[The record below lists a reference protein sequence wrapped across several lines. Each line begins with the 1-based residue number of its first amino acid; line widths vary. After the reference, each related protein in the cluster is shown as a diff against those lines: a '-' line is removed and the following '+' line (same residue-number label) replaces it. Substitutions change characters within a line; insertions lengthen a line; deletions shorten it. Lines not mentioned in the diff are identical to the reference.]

1 MDLPDEK
8 IVLPARTS
16 SFDLPH
22 SALVGRAYQHGVRL
36 ERTRHDSLAGY
47 GFEFF
52 HGLHPAVYLIG
63 IDQQFD
69 APLGDVDSDAVAVAH
84 DSDLPAGR
92 CLRPGFFPVR
102 YICRTLFFSS
112 SSVIWPVLSSVT
124 F

>member
-52 HGLHPAVYLIG
+52 HGFHPAVYLIG

-69 APLGDVDSDAVAVAH
+69 APLGDVDGNAVAVAH
-84 DSDLPAGR
+84 DGDLLSPKQWGLPQPPPGKHGR
-92 CLRPGFFPVR
+92 
-102 YICRTLFFSS
+102 
-112 SSVIWPVLSSVT
+112 
-124 F
+124 